1 MVQRSEA
8 LVAACID
15 HRGKQWKDVRA
26 KRGSRLG
33 TSGVVTAL
41 DSAAGRLAVKVR
53 FDKDGESMWWR
64 PEFLSLASVP
74 LGGSVNPPP
83 DVVPPRWGSEPA
95 EQECLQLHY
104 ADETDVHGGCAVLN
118 LTYASPR
125 GGRGNLGG
133 ALFGVARWIGEQVE
147 LTEGFDRAE
156 LAWDGM
162 LGLAPPH
169 AKHRPFEQRWAS
181 RGLERPPE
189 GRVSHSLVESMLLR
203 KRAKANSPQE
213 YEGVTFT
220 LALGPWHTAASMQA
234 TRPMGR
240 YQDGRPWTADEAA
253 ADVGAV
259 PGLLKLGASHLGESA
274 QGMGSTGLVDILPQS
289 DGTRTYWKVSATR
302 LRLEILAGSWE
313 SHADGWWRDDS
324 SGELAESRVLKTV
337 DVYSPSTA
345 ISMHADTGCPAVAY
359 PSDKVD
365 LISPYLNPVQYG
377 GALPSN
383 TTLAF
388 SFLVQPANGEKPRL
402 VRMPMPT
409 AALRSE
415 LVGMMSEPGPGAKPY
430 WVFGLPLWRHHQTTH
445 VLQADG
451 TPQLQ
456 LQLHPSTKKKKKA
469 KKKSKAQK
477 LKSSL
482 DSKSEL

>member
-1 MVQRSEA
+1 MLGVLFLAALVGQGRAAPSWPVVVAPNAELLAVAELRGRSIRLQVDTGSAVSWVAADRCWLRTLNPSTHTQSQAGTVEQRATLPLDVVANAHRDACEALAEGGARIGQLWKGASIVVQRSEA

-289 DGTRTYWKVSATR
+289 DGTRYVFSSVST
-302 LRLEILAGSWE
+302 
-313 SHADGWWRDDS
+313 
-324 SGELAESRVLKTV
+324 EL
-337 DVYSPSTA
+337 
-345 ISMHADTGCPAVAY
+345 DTTSV
-359 PSDKVD
+359 
-365 LISPYLNPVQYG
+365 
-377 GALPSN
+377 
-383 TTLAF
+383 
-388 SFLVQPANGEKPRL
+388 SFLFAHFYNPLGLHGVKARLLGCAARTGKCRPR
-402 VRMPMPT
+402 V
-409 AALRSE
+409 
-415 LVGMMSEPGPGAKPY
+415 
-430 WVFGLPLWRHHQTTH
+430 
-445 VLQADG
+445 
-451 TPQLQ
+451 
-456 LQLHPSTKKKKKA
+456 
-469 KKKSKAQK
+469 
-477 LKSSL
+477 
-482 DSKSEL
+482 